1 MEPNKLDIKI
11 KEHLHFRE
19 IQPSEMAWSKLD
31 AMLTAVDPINRQK
44 AKQKP
49 KRKFT
54 WMYIAAS
61 FAGFLLVATIYFN
74 QRSNGIIDAKNK
86 VVIQNGGEAQSKK
99 ENPTVIIAKDQ
110 LDEIIGIPAVKKNNI
125 ANVTAVSTEKS
136 IVNKSISNQNPIIE
150 VSVHNQNLEKKSIN
164 LQSTAV
170 SVDELLAAVE
180 NPSKKE
186 MQSQQNG
193 IVRVNATT
201 LLSEVDGELE
211 LSFRE
216 KIINKVSKNFQTV
229 KVALSNRNLE

>member
-31 AMLTAVDPINRQK
+31 AMLTAVDPINRQQ

-110 LDEIIGIPAVKKNNI
+110 LNEIIGIPAVKKNNI

-186 MQSQQNG
+186 MQSQQNE

>member
-11 KEHLHFRE
+11 KERLHFRE

-49 KRKFT
+49 KRKFA
-54 WMYIAAS
+54 WIYIAAS
-61 FAGFLLVATIYFN
+61 FAGFLIIATIYFN
-74 QRSNGIIDAKNK
+74 QRSNGVIDAKNK

-110 LDEIIGIPAVKKNNI
+110 LNEIIGIPAVKKNNI

-136 IVNKSISNQNPIIE
+136 IVSKSILHQNPIIE

-170 SVDELLAAVE
+170 SVDELLAAVA

-186 MQSQQNG
+186 MQSQQNE

>member
-31 AMLTAVDPINRQK
+31 AMLTAVDPINRQQTK
-44 AKQKP
+44 KKP

-61 FAGFLLVATIYFN
+61 FAGFLLIATIYFN

-186 MQSQQNG
+186 MQSQQNE

>member
-31 AMLTAVDPINRQK
+31 AMLTAVDPINRQQ

-110 LDEIIGIPAVKKNNI
+110 LNEIIGIPAVKKSNI

-136 IVNKSISNQNPIIE
+136 IVSKSILNQNPIIE

-186 MQSQQNG
+186 LQSQQNG

>member
-86 VVIQNGGEAQSKK
+86 VVIQNGGEGQSKK

-186 MQSQQNG
+186 MQSQQNE

>member
-31 AMLTAVDPINRQK
+31 AMLTAVDPINRQQ

-54 WMYIAAS
+54 WLYIAAS
-61 FAGFLLVATIYFN
+61 FAGFLLIATIYFN
-74 QRSNGIIDAKNK
+74 QRSNGVIDAKNK
-86 VVIQNGGEAQSKK
+86 VVIQNGGEAESKK

-110 LDEIIGIPAVKKNNI
+110 LNEIIGIPAVKKNNI

-136 IVNKSISNQNPIIE
+136 IVSKSILNQNPIIE

-170 SVDELLAAVE
+170 SVDELLAAVA

-186 MQSQQNG
+186 MQSQQNE

>member
-31 AMLTAVDPINRQK
+31 AMLTAVDPINRQQ

-54 WMYIAAS
+54 WLYIAAS

-110 LDEIIGIPAVKKNNI
+110 QDEIIGIPAVKKNNI

-186 MQSQQNG
+186 MQSQQNE

>member
-31 AMLTAVDPINRQK
+31 AMLTAVDPINRQQ

-110 LDEIIGIPAVKKNNI
+110 LNEIIGIPAVKKNNI

-180 NPSKKE
+180 KLSKKE
-186 MQSQQNG
+186 MQSQQNE

>member
-31 AMLTAVDPINRQK
+31 AMLTAVDPINRQQ

-54 WMYIAAS
+54 WLYIAAS
-61 FAGFLLVATIYFN
+61 FAGFLIIATIYFN
-74 QRSNGIIDAKNK
+74 QKSNGIIDAKNK
-86 VVIQNGGEAQSKK
+86 VVIQNGGEAEFKK
-99 ENPTVIIAKDQ
+99 DNPTVIIAKDQ
-110 LDEIIGIPAVKKNNI
+110 LDEIIGIPAVKKSNI

-186 MQSQQNG
+186 MQSQQNE

>member
-49 KRKFT
+49 KRKFA
-54 WMYIAAS
+54 WIYIAAS
-61 FAGFLLVATIYFN
+61 FAGFLIIATIYFN
-74 QRSNGIIDAKNK
+74 QRSNGVIDAKNK
-86 VVIQNGGEAQSKK
+86 VVIQNGGEAESKK

-110 LDEIIGIPAVKKNNI
+110 LNEIIGIPAVKKNNI